1 MAERSLSNYT
11 RDTSA
16 HHSSK
21 RSSKYK
27 EYQPKFTPAIPLPS
41 SECFQLDYIL
51 NNVLAKESEQVSSD
65 LLQVALNFQND
76 LRKEI
81 KYKLLI
87 EQRIQFKNIEI
98 AKTASGLNKTILER
112 KKKLH
117 KCILNSKN
125 DHIDSNMIDSE
136 VNQLLKTTSETS
148 HKVKSLISRLTD
160 LDRKLRGENK
170 DTLVTTKKEI
180 YPNLYRLMNK
190 QEIQE
195 DEDIETHNVT
205 APYESY
211 FDSNHVSTSKSSNT
225 IHDSQSAI
233 NPTAEVDTSDI
244 VIAQELHPE
253 TTPVTSSLVLL
264 NSLHSISNLNQE
276 ETEKENGFR
285 DINNEEYLD
294 PVQFELFMKS
304 SIAKYRKS
312 QNKKHLDPFKNIATS
327 ETNLQTKSQASNP
340 LTLLYSQLISNP
352 KYIDSQRNGQY
363 PFSNIVTIKSSATTK
378 LTELISHHKKLRI
391 NGAPITSESLRKNRE
406 KCKCSVADE
415 ETSNVTLE
423 DALLE
428 QLNISDHDLDGD
440 EVWNSSELNSEE
452 DDCSEENTVDELLS
466 SESSDLDS
474 SSIDEHSPI
483 NSTNQYYNNF
493 KSDLKQ
499 KKREKLSK
507 RKVTATAHS
516 KRKNRRSISL
526 DTRELS
532 PTPKHV
538 PSHRI
543 LKPKRSILKSNSNNT
558 QRFSKE
564 NSPFRKA
571 GFVTDQLDDILS
583 EEVSALSEVNNA
595 YGSKT
600 DNKTT
605 NFTVQGTIIPIKID
619 KPSDEDNEEDTSRE
633 GIKHMNSLSLLRNY
647 VL

>member
-1 MAERSLSNYT
+1 MAERGLSNHN
-11 RDTSA
+11 RGA
-16 HHSSK
+16 LALHSTK

-27 EYQPKFTPAIPLPS
+27 ECQPKFTPVIPLPS
-41 SECFQLDYIL
+41 TECFQLDYIL
-51 NNVLAKESEQVSSD
+51 NNVLAKESKQVNSD

-98 AKTASGLNKTILER
+98 AKTASSLNKTILER

-148 HKVKSLISRLTD
+148 HKVKSLISRLTG
-160 LDRKLRGENK
+160 LDKKLRGENK
-170 DTLVTTKKEI
+170 DNLVMVKKEI

-195 DEDIETHNVT
+195 DEVQDVETHDVT

-211 FDSNHVSTSKSSNT
+211 FDSSLVSTGRRNNFIQDSLNEINSS
-225 IHDSQSAI
+225 
-233 NPTAEVDTSDI
+233 VDTDTSG
-244 VIAQELHPE
+244 VLTTQEGQPE
-253 TTPVTSSLVLL
+253 IIHTTNSLVLL
-264 NSLHSISNLNQE
+264 NSLHSISNLNQDE
-276 ETEKENGFR
+276 EDKDNNSKDITE
-285 DINNEEYLD
+285 EEYLD
-294 PVQFELFMKS
+294 PVQFESFMKS

-312 QNKKHLDPFKNIATS
+312 QNKKHLDPFKNITTS
-327 ETNLQTKSQASNP
+327 ETNSEPKNQASNP

-391 NGAPITSESLRKNRE
+391 NGAPITSESLRRNKE
-406 KCKCSVADE
+406 KCKCSIADRE
-415 ETSNVTLE
+415 ASNKTLE

-452 DDCSEENTVDELLS
+452 DDYSEENTVGELLS

-474 SSIDEHSPI
+474 SSIDEYSPI

-499 KKREKLSK
+499 KKRDKLSK
-507 RKVTATAHS
+507 RKTTTS
-516 KRKNRRSISL
+516 KRKNRQSISL

-605 NFTVQGTIIPIKID
+605 NLTVQGTIIPFKNTN
-619 KPSDEDNEEDTSRE
+619 PNDEDSEQDTTKE
-633 GIKHMNSLSLLRNY
+633 GIKHMNSLSLLRTY

>member
-1 MAERSLSNYT
+1 MAERGLSNHN
-11 RDTSA
+11 RGALA
-16 HHSSK
+16 HHSTK

-27 EYQPKFTPAIPLPS
+27 EYQPKFTPVIPLPS
-41 SECFQLDYIL
+41 TECFQLDYIL
-51 NNVLAKESEQVSSD
+51 NNVLAKESEQVNSD

-98 AKTASGLNKTILER
+98 AKTASSLNKTILER

-136 VNQLLKTTSETS
+136 VNQLLKTASETS

-160 LDRKLRGENK
+160 LDKKLRGENK
-170 DTLVTTKKEI
+170 DNLVMVRKEI

-195 DEDIETHNVT
+195 DEVQDVETHDVT

-211 FDSNHVSTSKSSNT
+211 FDSNLVSTSRRNNFIQDSLNEINSS
-225 IHDSQSAI
+225 
-233 NPTAEVDTSDI
+233 VDTDTSG
-244 VIAQELHPE
+244 VLTTQEGQPE
-253 TTPVTSSLVLL
+253 IISTTNSLVLL
-264 NSLHSISNLNQE
+264 NSLHSISNLNQDE
-276 ETEKENGFR
+276 EDEDNNSKDITE
-285 DINNEEYLD
+285 EEYLD
-294 PVQFELFMKS
+294 PVQFESFMKS

-312 QNKKHLDPFKNIATS
+312 QNKKHLDPFKNITTS
-327 ETNLQTKSQASNP
+327 ETNSEPKNQASNP

-378 LTELISHHKKLRI
+378 QTELISHHKKLRI
-391 NGAPITSESLRKNRE
+391 NGAPITSESLRRNKE
-406 KCKCSVADE
+406 KCKCSIADE
-415 ETSNVTLE
+415 ETSNKTLE

-452 DDCSEENTVDELLS
+452 DDYSEENTVDELLS

-474 SSIDEHSPI
+474 SSIDEYSPI

-499 KKREKLSK
+499 KKRDKLSK
-507 RKVTATAHS
+507 RKTTTS

-605 NFTVQGTIIPIKID
+605 NLTVQGTIIPFKNTN
-619 KPSDEDNEEDTSRE
+619 PNDEDSEQDATKE
-633 GIKHMNSLSLLRNY
+633 GIKHMNSLSLLRTY